1 MATAAKEEGMTTHTR
16 LAHTSLLGKKVGAFC
31 ATKTLCCANVRIV
44 TTMNEQLDNG
54 EVSGE
59 VNGLATE

>member
-1 MATAAKEEGMTTHTR
+1 MVGGKEEWMTMRTR
-16 LAHTSLLGKKVGAFC
+16 LVRTSLLGKKVGAFC
-31 ATKTLCCANVRIV
+31 ATKSLSCASAKSVIV
-44 TTMNEQLDNG
+44 NKQLDNG

>member
-1 MATAAKEEGMTTHTR
+1 MTMRTR
-16 LAHTSLLGKKVGAFC
+16 LARTSLLGRK
-31 ATKTLCCANVRIV
+31 ANALIAMRLLRCVIV
-44 TTMNEQLDNG
+44 NKQLDNG